1 MNGQAMLQ
9 ANPSKSRIL
18 LPQAKPNIVADASP
32 GRASTAWLS
41 LPDGILDVQHLQP
54 ERASEA
60 GGKGTHASTLSPLE
74 ERWLIPGSDQKKG
87 ARTAEI
93 GDHIFRLYNY
103 LRRPRS
109 LHQQAHGTNKQI

>member
-9 ANPSKSRIL
+9 TNSSKSRIL
-18 LPQAKPNIVADASP
+18 LPQTKPNIVADASP

-54 ERASEA
+54 EGASVA
-60 GGKGTHASTLSPLE
+60 GGKGTHRFYSPLE
-74 ERWLIPGSDQKKG
+74 EWWLISGSDQKKR

-93 GDHIFRLYNY
+93 GYHVFRLYNY